1 MLNIFQTSSN
11 NSTALRMQ
19 NRGVVSIFGAGYPG
33 CDLAAWVP
41 NAPKMEGESKG
52 GDLPSWHTTF
62 GESLV
67 CYTFCPG
74 WRGKGAARS
83 GAVTFPHQE
92 IRQWVIPF
100 VPAGAG
106 KGRRGL
112 AQSLSRTRKSGSGM
126 ERQQSSHCLILGGTK
141 GIYSPRPSSPVPP
154 QRHRQRADNRACEP
168 PVWARSKATY
178 WPLVSFALG
187 RFSKSKTSPRRSSAS
202 FSRSISSP
210 TVCKMASVT

>member
-1 MLNIFQTSSN
+1 MIAVWKILLNIFQTSSN

-92 IRQWVIPF
+92 IRQWDGAAAIIPLPDF
-100 VPAGAG
+100 GRDKRYIQPPSRRSDIANGPIIGPASHPSGREVKPLTGRLYHLPWADFQRAKPAHAGA
-106 KGRRGL
+106 L
-112 AQSLSRTRKSGSGM
+112 PA
-126 ERQQSSHCLILGGTK
+126 
-141 GIYSPRPSSPVPP
+141 SPDQFHPS
-154 QRHRQRADNRACEP
+154 
-168 PVWARSKATY
+168 
-178 WPLVSFALG
+178 
-187 RFSKSKTSPRRSSAS
+187 
-202 FSRSISSP
+202 
-210 TVCKMASVT
+210 

>member
-19 NRGVVSIFGAGYPG
+19 NRGVVSIFRAGYPG

-83 GAVTFPHQE
+83 GADTFPHQE
-92 IRQWVIPF
+92 SRQRDGAAAIIPLSAF
-100 VPAGAG
+100 GRGKRYIQPPVPRLPS
-106 KGRRGL
+106 RRG
-112 AQSLSRTRKSGSGM
+112 
-126 ERQQSSHCLILGGTK
+126 
-141 GIYSPRPSSPVPP
+141 GINAAVCSADRPARPALFSSPVSPS
-154 QRHRQRADNRACEP
+154 NENM
-168 PVWARSKATY
+168 
-178 WPLVSFALG
+178 PLSLE
-187 RFSKSKTSPRRSSAS
+187 
-202 FSRSISSP
+202 
-210 TVCKMASVT
+210 

>member
-1 MLNIFQTSSN
+1 MELLAFSG
-11 NSTALRMQ
+11 
-19 NRGVVSIFGAGYPG
+19 RGIQAAIWQHGYPTPRKWRG
-33 CDLAAWVP
+33 NP
-41 NAPKMEGESKG
+41 RG

-92 IRQWVIPF
+92 IRQWDGAAAIIPLPDF
-100 VPAGAG
+100 
-106 KGRRGL
+106 GRDKRYI
-112 AQSLSRTRKSGSGM
+112 Q
-126 ERQQSSHCLILGGTK
+126 
-141 GIYSPRPSSPVPP
+141 PPSPVPP

-187 RFSKSKTSPRRSSAS
+187 RFSKSETSPRRSSAS

>member
-92 IRQWVIPF
+92 IRQWDGAAAIIPLPDF
-100 VPAGAG
+100 GRG
-106 KGRRGL
+106 KRY
-112 AQSLSRTRKSGSGM
+112 
-126 ERQQSSHCLILGGTK
+126 I
-141 GIYSPRPSSPVPP
+141 SPRPSSLVPP
-154 QRHRQRADNRACEP
+154 QRHRQRTNFPICEP
-168 PVWARSKATY
+168 PVRVRVQDHLLAACIIRLGQIFKKRNQPA
-178 WPLVSFALG
+178 PELCQLLRVS
-187 RFSKSKTSPRRSSAS
+187 
-202 FSRSISSP
+202 SI
-210 TVCKMASVT
+210 VHCM

>member
-83 GAVTFPHQE
+83 GAVTFRHQE
-92 IRQWVIPF
+92 IRRRD
-100 VPAGAG
+100 GA
-106 KGRRGL
+106 
-112 AQSLSRTRKSGSGM
+112 
-126 ERQQSSHCLILGGTK
+126 QQSSHCLILGGTK

-187 RFSKSKTSPRRSSAS
+187 RFSKSETSPRRSSAS

>member
-1 MLNIFQTSSN
+1 MELLAFSG
-11 NSTALRMQ
+11 
-19 NRGVVSIFGAGYPG
+19 RGIQAAIWQHGYPTPRK
-33 CDLAAWVP
+33 W
-41 NAPKMEGESKG
+41 GESKG

-83 GAVTFPHQE
+83 
-92 IRQWVIPF
+92 
-100 VPAGAG
+100 
-106 KGRRGL
+106 
-112 AQSLSRTRKSGSGM
+112 LSRTRKSGSEM

-187 RFSKSKTSPRRSSAS
+187 RFSKSETSPRRSSAS

>member
-92 IRQWVIPF
+92 IRQWDGAAAIIPLPDF
-100 VPAGAG
+100 GRDKRYIQPPSLVP
-106 KGRRGL
+106 R
-112 AQSLSRTRKSGSGM
+112 
-126 ERQQSSHCLILGGTK
+126 
-141 GIYSPRPSSPVPP
+141 PP

-187 RFSKSKTSPRRSSAS
+187 RFSKSETSPRRSSAS

>member
-1 MLNIFQTSSN
+1 MIAVWKILLNIFQTSSN

-74 WRGKGAARS
+74 WCGKGAARS
-83 GAVTFPHQE
+83 GAGTFPHQPG
-92 IRQWVIPF
+92 QKVYTAP
-100 VPAGAG
+100 VPRPPSRRSGIASGPIIGPASHPSGREVKPLTGRLYHLPWADFQRAKPAHAGA
-106 KGRRGL
+106 L
-112 AQSLSRTRKSGSGM
+112 PA
-126 ERQQSSHCLILGGTK
+126 
-141 GIYSPRPSSPVPP
+141 SPDQFHRPPYVKW
-154 QRHRQRADNRACEP
+154 HR
-168 PVWARSKATY
+168 
-178 WPLVSFALG
+178 
-187 RFSKSKTSPRRSSAS
+187 
-202 FSRSISSP
+202 
-210 TVCKMASVT
+210 

>member
-1 MLNIFQTSSN
+1 MMKENGFSTHQLREKCGVDSKTIRRLRANDNMETKTLNKLCTVLDCRLEDI
-11 NSTALRMQ
+11 AEY
-19 NRGVVSIFGAGYPG
+19 IP
-33 CDLAAWVP
+33 DE
-41 NAPKMEGESKG
+41 EGESKG

-92 IRQWVIPF
+92 IRQWDGAAAIIPLPDF
-100 VPAGAG
+100 
-106 KGRRGL
+106 GRDKRYI
-112 AQSLSRTRKSGSGM
+112 Q
-126 ERQQSSHCLILGGTK
+126 
-141 GIYSPRPSSPVPP
+141 PSSPVPP

-187 RFSKSKTSPRRSSAS
+187 RFSKSETSPRRSSAS

>member
-1 MLNIFQTSSN
+1 MELLAFSG
-11 NSTALRMQ
+11 
-19 NRGVVSIFGAGYPG
+19 RGIQAAIWQHGYPTPRKWRG
-33 CDLAAWVP
+33 NP
-41 NAPKMEGESKG
+41 RG

-92 IRQWVIPF
+92 IRQWDGAAAIIPLPDF
-100 VPAGAG
+100 
-106 KGRRGL
+106 GRDKRYI
-112 AQSLSRTRKSGSGM
+112 QPPSR
-126 ERQQSSHCLILGGTK
+126 
-141 GIYSPRPSSPVPP
+141 
-154 QRHRQRADNRACEP
+154 
-168 PVWARSKATY
+168 RSDIANGPISRSASRLCGCGYKTAY

-187 RFSKSKTSPRRSSAS
+187 RFSKSETSPRRSSAS